1 MNLLGNIIWLV
12 FGGLAIAVEYFIGGL
27 VLCLTIIGIP
37 FGLQAFKMGLLA
49 LFPFGQ
55 QTVVTEQG
63 SGCLSTLMNILWF
76 FVGGIWIALSHL
88 FWGVAALHHDHRHP
102 VRPAAFQTD
111 ESGLYSVW
119 PGYCTGIILETKTD
133 RHDKKHDFHGS
144 RGAGALRLRTER
156 DEKNGAGDRSGQG
169 RPRLHRIGRL
179 PMVGGA

>member
-76 FVGGIWIALSHL
+76 FVG
-88 FWGVAALHHDHRHP
+88 
-102 VRPAAFQTD
+102 
-111 ESGLYSVW
+111 ESGSRCRTCSGACCSVS
-119 PGYCTGIILETKTD
+119 
-133 RHDKKHDFHGS
+133 RSSVSRSAGS
-144 RGAGALRLRTER
+144 IS
-156 DEKNGAGDRSGQG
+156 N
-169 RPRLHRIGRL
+169 
-179 PMVGGA
+179 